1 MKLRPY
7 QQALLDEARGHL
19 KRGVKSILLQLPTGG
34 GKTVITATMLGRAA
48 AKGHRCAF
56 GVHRR
61 ELVKQ
66 SIATFEEVGIAHG
79 VVSAGWY
86 MDGGPR
92 VQICSVPTW
101 VKRTKYLG
109 DFSLIVWDECHHI
122 AAGTWDQLHR
132 QYPKA
137 VHIGLTA
144 TPERLDGRGL
154 GDWFDVMVNG
164 PTTRELIEAGFLSPY
179 RLFSRPSVDMTGAAV
194 AGGEYRHEDVMRLLD
209 SSTILG
215 DAVEHYLEHA
225 QGRRAVAF
233 EASIDRSRE
242 LVERFKA
249 AGIAAQHLD
258 GGDSPAHRDQVL
270 ADFQAGRLKVVS
282 NVDLFGEGFDLP
294 SLECVILNRPTH
306 SLGLYLQQVGRGL
319 RIHPGKRDCVILDH
333 AGNFT
338 RHGAPDEVRQWTLT
352 GREPKAGAGR
362 DATAPQGP
370 VCTACFAISP
380 PGSSHCVECKTALP
394 VRQRELRMVDG
405 QLVEVEVQSVDEQA
419 ARDWAEFARA
429 RARAEHYPDF
439 QALVREGRRRKLR
452 NPEGWAMHVLEGRE
466 RAKF

>member
-1 MKLRPY
+1 VQLRPY
-7 QQALLDEARGHL
+7 QQGLLDEARAHL
-19 KRGVKSILLQLPTGG
+19 KAGVKSILLQLPTGG

-66 SIATFEEVGIAHG
+66 SIATFNEVGIPHG

-101 VKRTKYLG
+101 LRRTKYLG
-109 DFSLIVWDECHHI
+109 KFQLIVWDECHHI
-122 AAGTWDQLHR
+122 AAGSWDELHR
-132 QYPKA
+132 QYPEA

-164 PTTRELIEAGFLSPY
+164 PTLRELIQQGFLSPY
-179 RLFSRPSVDMTGAAV
+179 RLFSKPSVDMAGAAV
-194 AGGEYRHEDVMRLLD
+194 SGGEYRREDVVRMLD
-209 SSTILG
+209 QSTILG
-215 DAVEHYLEHA
+215 DAVEHYQKHA
-225 QGRRAVAF
+225 AGRRAVAF
-233 EASIDRSRE
+233 EASIDRSRA
-242 LVERFKA
+242 LVEKFRA
-249 AGIAAQHLD
+249 AGIAAEHLD
-258 GGDSPAHRDQVL
+258 GGDSAAHRDQVL
-270 ADFQAGRLKVVS
+270 ADFEAGRVRVVS

-294 SLECVILNRPTH
+294 SLECVIMNRPTH

-319 RIHPGKRDCVILDH
+319 RIYPGKQDCVILDH
-333 AGNFT
+333 AGNFD
-338 RHGAPDEVRQWTLT
+338 RHGAPDEPRRWTLK
-352 GREPKAGAGR
+352 GRKPAQGGAGEEK
-362 DATAPQGP
+362 APVGP

-380 PGSSHCVECKTALP
+380 PGSAVCVECGTEFP
-394 VRQRELRMVDG
+394 PRRRELRMVDG
-405 QLVEVEVQSVDEQA
+405 QLVEVEVGPRDDQA
-419 ARDWAEFARA
+419 ARDFAEYARA
-429 RARAEHYPDF
+429 RARAEMFPDF

-452 NPEGWAMHVLEGRE
+452 NPEGWAMHVLEGRQ
-466 RAKF
+466 RAKA